1 MSGYKSIAFL
11 FLRAGLIMAM
21 ANIRESYNDINVV
34 MRTRNVSKRDSN
46 RLKLSIPFL
55 KVTSKLVGKSH
66 YKLRAQSRSYMW
78 DLKNGNKKHAIKLLV
93 SNLHFLLPSRRNH
106 LVG

>member
-1 MSGYKSIAFL
+1 
-11 FLRAGLIMAM
+11 MAM

-55 KVTSKLVGKSH
+55 KVTSKLVGKISLQAARTKQEL
-66 YKLRAQSRSYMW
+66 YV
-78 DLKNGNKKHAIKLLV
+78 GFKKWKQETRHQTTC
-93 SNLHFLLPSRRNH
+93 
-106 LVG
+106 